1 MALVA
6 AGTAG
11 LTVATNSICNGI
23 VSCMNAAAD
32 NRLRVNQQKFDHEL
46 SMQSAQ
52 FARERENNQSEAK
65 EKFKQT
71 YHLYKTKHMTE
82 L

>member
-46 SMQSAQ
+46 SLQSAQ
-52 FARERENNQSEAK
+52 FARERENNHSEAK
-65 EKFKQT
+65 EKFKQAFDSYNT
-71 YHLYKTKHMTE
+71 
-82 L
+82 

>member
-32 NRLRVNQQKFDHEL
+32 NRLRANRQTFDHEL
-46 SMQSAQ
+46 RIQSAQ
-52 FARERENNQSEAK
+52 FARERESNQHEAK
-65 EKFKQT
+65 EKLKQAYDSYDMMHIIT
-71 YHLYKTKHMTE
+71 
-82 L
+82 

>member
-32 NRLRVNQQKFDHEL
+32 NLLRGNQQKFDHEL

-52 FARERENNQSEAK
+52 FARERENNHSEAK